1 MQTYIGLANWT
12 DLGIREI
19 KNSPQR
25 LDSAKAIAKQ
35 FDGDILHFHMTLG
48 ECDMVII
55 SEFPDDAAAAKFVL
69 HLSKGGA
76 IRTKTLKA
84 FTEPDYRKVMSAL
97 G

>member
-12 DLGIREI
+12 DRGIQEI

-25 LDSAKAIAKQ
+25 LDSAKAVAKQ
-35 FDGDILHFHMTLG
+35 FDGDILHFYMTMG
-48 ECDMVII
+48 KCDMVVI

-76 IRTKTLKA
+76 VRMKTLKA
-84 FTEPDYRKVMSAL
+84 FTETEYREIMSAL